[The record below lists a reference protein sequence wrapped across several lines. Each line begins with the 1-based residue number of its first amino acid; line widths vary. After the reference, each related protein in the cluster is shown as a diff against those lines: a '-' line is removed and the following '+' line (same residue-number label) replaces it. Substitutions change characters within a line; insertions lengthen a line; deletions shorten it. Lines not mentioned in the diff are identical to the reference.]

1 MTSLAGKIL
10 RIDPATGLG
19 LADNPFFTG
28 NAADHSSRIW
38 ALGLRNPF
46 RFCLVPGTGPIEQ
59 LYICNVGWET
69 WEALDACRGGENFG
83 WPCREGPEA
92 QPSYTNV
99 DLLGDCDDPS
109 LFTPPLW
116 CYHHYKYVPPMSPD
130 FVGDCTTGACVY
142 TGTEY
147 PPTYRGRVFLC
158 DFSTEWIRSLVV
170 IHGVAV
176 RSDRFLTE
184 ADHPVDITPD
194 PRNGD
199 LLYSAL
205 SADVIRRIRYTK

>member
-1 MTSLAGKIL
+1 
-10 RIDPATGLG
+10 
-19 LADNPFFTG
+19 
-28 NAADHSSRIW
+28 
-38 ALGLRNPF
+38 LRNPF

-69 WEALDACRGGENFG
+69 WEAVDACRGGENFG
-83 WPCREGPEA
+83 WPCNEGPA
-92 QPSYTNV
+92 VQTSYSNI

-130 FVGDCTTGACVY
+130 FVGQCTTGVCVY

-147 PPTYRGRVFLC
+147 PSTYQGRVFLC
-158 DFSTEWIRSLVV
+158 DYESEWIRSLAV
-170 IHGVAV
+170 IDGVAA
-176 RSDRFLTE
+176 RSDRFSTQ
-184 ADHPVDITPD
+184 ADHPVDITSD

-205 SADVIRRIRYTK
+205 SADMIRRIRYSKRRNIRRWRSRPSLRCPDRRRSMKEKPHDFRSEQARHRG